1 MNLKSFIKFVGP
13 NLNPSWIDFQYVEY
27 KRWSWEN
34 IVVLCSW
41 MKVEPMT
48 SLMLVV
54 EKNIVDSSANFWGH
68 VLIDGTKLTWP
79 RIEMVNVI
87 LYFVHD
93 RNGSKGL
100 Q

>member
-1 MNLKSFIKFVGP
+1 
-13 NLNPSWIDFQYVEY
+13 
-27 KRWSWEN
+27 
-34 IVVLCSW
+34 
-41 MKVEPMT
+41 
-48 SLMLVV
+48 LMLVV